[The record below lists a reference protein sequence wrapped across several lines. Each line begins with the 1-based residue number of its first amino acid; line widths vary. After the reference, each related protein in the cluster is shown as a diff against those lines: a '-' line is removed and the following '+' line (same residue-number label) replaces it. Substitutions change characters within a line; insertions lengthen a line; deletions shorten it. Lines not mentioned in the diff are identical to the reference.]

1 KSKLK
6 EKKMFLNYVFNDYKQ
21 KMKCDKCGKS
31 ALKSLIFNFNMDKNE
46 ALKMQVKE
54 ANYNGVIEF
63 KPLCVG
69 CECLMGTS
77 LKVEITHKEITG
89 IFLKARAV

>member
-1 KSKLK
+1 
-6 EKKMFLNYVFNDYKQ
+6 MFLNYVFNDYKQ

-69 CECLMGTS
+69 CECLMETS

-89 IFLKARAV
+89 IFLKARAVGALLF